1 MLLQHEHGSP
11 AAEAFKQETRIINN
25 QQTAFRDDNVK
36 SKEYTEED
44 SISSIKTMFD
54 TYLFSEILNSHVRIS
69 PFVLILKILN
79 SFSFTIVLSES
90 R

>member
-11 AAEAFKQETRIINN
+11 AAEALKQETRIINN
-25 QQTAFRDDNVK
+25 QQTAFRDDNVE

-54 TYLFSEILNSHVRIS
+54 TYLFSEILNSYVSIS

-79 SFSFTIVLSES
+79 SFSFTIVLSKS